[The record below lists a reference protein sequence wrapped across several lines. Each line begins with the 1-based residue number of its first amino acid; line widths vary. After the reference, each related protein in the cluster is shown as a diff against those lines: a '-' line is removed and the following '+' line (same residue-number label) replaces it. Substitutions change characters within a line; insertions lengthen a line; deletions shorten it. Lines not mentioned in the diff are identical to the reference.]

1 MQSESPGA
9 EPKLKVWLTREGWIF
24 LVILLFVSAGSLL
37 RNINL
42 LMLMT
47 GIMIAPLFLS
57 WRGSLMMLQRLLAK
71 RSLPSQLFAGQ
82 SGQASWKV
90 TNQRTALPTWSLTIH
105 DQLRRAVDSPRDAA
119 KVRTLIPKVA
129 PGETNYGTYQVYFPQ
144 RGKFLA
150 GPARVTSRFPLG
162 LVAAKYEIAEEEE
175 ILVAPALGRLTASW
189 DRRLISQVSGSEAIK
204 RRRGA
209 QDEEFFGL
217 RQYRSGD
224 SRRHIHWR
232 ATARN
237 RQLMVKQF
245 DSRSDRDFVIV
256 LELWVPAGTG
266 SPEQQLAEQGLS
278 FATTVM
284 SGLATVVRGK
294 IAVGICGAET
304 VVLCNL
310 CTPQFI
316 GQVWNE
322 MAVAEPSPVTELSEA
337 LDEIAGQISGGTP
350 IYVLST
356 RPKPQNLSATFAAS
370 RNPHRIASL
379 EPWIRWLEIGSAEF
393 KELFVL
399 PPSLDETPARENQET
414 ADVHA

>member
-1 MQSESPGA
+1 
-9 EPKLKVWLTREGWIF
+9 
-24 LVILLFVSAGSLL
+24 
-37 RNINL
+37 
-42 LMLMT
+42 
-47 GIMIAPLFLS
+47 
-57 WRGSLMMLQRLLAK
+57 
-71 RSLPSQLFAGQ
+71 
-82 SGQASWKV
+82 
-90 TNQRTALPTWSLTIH
+90 
-105 DQLRRAVDSPRDAA
+105 
-119 KVRTLIPKVA
+119 
-129 PGETNYGTYQVYFPQ
+129 
-144 RGKFLA
+144 
-150 GPARVTSRFPLG
+150 
-162 LVAAKYEIAEEEE
+162 
-175 ILVAPALGRLTASW
+175 
-189 DRRLISQVSGSEAIK
+189 
-204 RRRGA
+204 
-209 QDEEFFGL
+209 
-217 RQYRSGD
+217 
-224 SRRHIHWR
+224 
-232 ATARN
+232 
-237 RQLMVKQF
+237 MVKQF

-322 MAVAEPSPVTELSEA
+322 LAVAEPSPVTELSEA

-356 RPKPQNLSATFAAS
+356 RPKPQNLSATLAAS

-399 PPSLDETPARENQET
+399 PPSLDEAPARENQET